1 MTTAILWA
9 APAAT
14 GFPLL
19 LWGIGRA
26 VTAAGSRASP
36 SRARRRQY
44 LAGRLSGVLITTVVA
59 FDDELLVSL
68 AAQTYGP
75 LAGVFR
81 VDASECSVPRV
92 IRWRN
97 ENTPLR
103 ACLSQD
109 GAIMLADPVL
119 GGNAACEPS
128 VTPGPPARER
138 AASPEQAPTE
148 DR

>member
-9 APAAT
+9 APAAA

-36 SRARRRQY
+36 SRARRQY

-68 AAQTYGP
+68 SAQTYGP

-81 VDASECSVPRV
+81 VAASECSIPRV

-103 ACLSQD
+103 AYLSQD

-128 VTPGPPARER
+128 VTPAPPAPER